1 LILAAIR
8 SKYSLSYVALSLVL
22 NVADSVSL
30 KAIIRHELC
39 KRVLITSNEDLVA
52 LG

>member
-1 LILAAIR
+1 M
-8 SKYSLSYVALSLVL
+8 SPCPLVL

-30 KAIIRHELC
+30 EVIIRHELC